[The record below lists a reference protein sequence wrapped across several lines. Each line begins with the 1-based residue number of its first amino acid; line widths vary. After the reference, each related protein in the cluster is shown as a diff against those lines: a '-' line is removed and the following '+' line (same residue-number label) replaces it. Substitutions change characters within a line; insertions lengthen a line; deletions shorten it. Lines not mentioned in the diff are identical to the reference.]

1 MKSLGC
7 DADALGVL
15 FMPPRGAP
23 DLGAVLIAHDLGRRQ
38 AGLVLG
44 RCCRAMRHRGGRDPR
59 RNERLGIGIW
69 SL

>member
-44 RCCRAMRHRGGRDPR
+44 RWLSRHAPSWRSRSAP
-59 RNERLGIGIW
+59 E
-69 SL
+69 